1 MQGPFTEKAR
11 QVIEN
16 AKHAAA
22 TLGHDYV
29 GTEHLLIGL
38 ISVDD
43 SVAARTL
50 VKQGVSRQSIEK
62 QIEETM
68 GGHNTGGTLA
78 EPKDF
83 TPKTKR
89 IFELSYQEA
98 TRMGVNYVG
107 TEHILIALM
116 REHDSI
122 AVRVLSALNVD
133 IQKMYEEIMNMLGAG
148 ASNTGAGAQPMGKA
162 FNQKERS
169 TTPFLDRFSRDLTK
183 TASSFDPIVGRN
195 KEIDRV
201 IQILSRRTK
210 NNPCLVGDPGVGKTA
225 IAEGLAQRIQSED
238 VPEILIGKRLVAI
251 DLPGMVA
258 GTKYRG
264 EFEER
269 IKRVMEEVITSA
281 GNIILFIDELHTII
295 GAGGA
300 EGAIDAAN
308 ILKPA
313 LARGEIQLI
322 GATTLDEYRKY
333 IEKDA
338 ALERRFQPVSVE
350 EPSEEEAIEIL
361 LGIRDKYEAHH
372 GVKITDSAARAAVR
386 LSARYISDRFLP
398 DKAIDLLDEASSK
411 VRLRQYTAPPNIK
424 ELSAQIADLDKEKE
438 EAIKTEEFEK
448 AGVLKQK
455 QEALKTQLQ
464 EAQEEW
470 RGKNT
475 KNDLVVD
482 DEEIADVVASWT
494 GIPVRSL
501 QEEETKRLLEMEK
514 VLHKKIIGQNQA
526 VTTLS
531 KAIRRGRVGLKD
543 PKRPIGSF
551 MFLGPTGVGKT
562 SLCKALAEILFGDEN
577 AVIRIDMSE
586 YMERHTTSKLIGAP
600 PGFVGYNEGGQLSE
614 KVRRKPY
621 SVVLF
626 DEIEKAHPDVFNIL
640 LQMLDDGHITD
651 AQGRKIDFK
660 NTVIIMTSNAGARSI
675 INPKRLGF
683 VSEVDA
689 ARSYEDMKKLVMD
702 EVRQVFRPEFLNRVD
717 DIIVFHPLD
726 KDDVR
731 QISLMRL
738 DETAKRVQ
746 FNIGVNLEFTSEAK
760 DHIAEAGYDPAYG
773 ARPLLRV
780 IQTKIEDE
788 IAEAF
793 LKGEFKEG
801 DLLKVG
807 FADEKIVFDKIE

>member
-43 SVAARTL
+43 SIAARTL
-50 VKQGVSRQSIEK
+50 TKQGVSRQSIEK

-68 GGHNTGGTLA
+68 GGHNSGGTLA

-122 AVRVLSALNVD
+122 AMRVLSALNVD
-133 IQKMYEEIMNMLGAG
+133 IQKMYEEIMSMLGAG
-148 ASNTGAGAQPMGKA
+148 VNPGAGPQPMGKA
-162 FNQKERS
+162 FNQKQRS
-169 TTPFLDRFSRDLTK
+169 NTPFLDKFSRDLTQ
-183 TASSFDPIVGRN
+183 TANSFDPIVGRN

-225 IAEGLAQRIQSED
+225 IAEGLAQRIQSGD
-238 VPEILIGKRLVAI
+238 VPEILLNKRLVAI
-251 DLPGMVA
+251 DLPAMVA
-258 GTKYRG
+258 GSKYRG

-269 IKRVMEEVITSA
+269 IKRVMEEVTASN
-281 GNIILFIDELHTII
+281 GNIIMFIDELHTLI

-338 ALERRFQPVSVE
+338 ALERRFQPVSVD

-411 VRLRQYTAPPNIK
+411 VRLRQYTAPSNIK
-424 ELSAQIADLDKEKE
+424 ELNAQIADLDKEKE

-448 AGVLKQK
+448 AGALKQK
-455 QEALKTQLQ
+455 QEALKEQLQ
-464 EAQEEW
+464 
-470 RGKNT
+470 
-475 KNDLVVD
+475 
-482 DEEIADVVASWT
+482 
-494 GIPVRSL
+494 
-501 QEEETKRLLEMEK
+501 
-514 VLHKKIIGQNQA
+514 
-526 VTTLS
+526 
-531 KAIRRGRVGLKD
+531 
-543 PKRPIGSF
+543 
-551 MFLGPTGVGKT
+551 
-562 SLCKALAEILFGDEN
+562 
-577 AVIRIDMSE
+577 
-586 YMERHTTSKLIGAP
+586 
-600 PGFVGYNEGGQLSE
+600 
-614 KVRRKPY
+614 
-621 SVVLF
+621 
-626 DEIEKAHPDVFNIL
+626 
-640 LQMLDDGHITD
+640 
-651 AQGRKIDFK
+651 
-660 NTVIIMTSNAGARSI
+660 
-675 INPKRLGF
+675 
-683 VSEVDA
+683 
-689 ARSYEDMKKLVMD
+689 
-702 EVRQVFRPEFLNRVD
+702 
-717 DIIVFHPLD
+717 
-726 KDDVR
+726 
-731 QISLMRL
+731 
-738 DETAKRVQ
+738 
-746 FNIGVNLEFTSEAK
+746 
-760 DHIAEAGYDPAYG
+760 
-773 ARPLLRV
+773 
-780 IQTKIEDE
+780 
-788 IAEAF
+788 
-793 LKGEFKEG
+793 
-801 DLLKVG
+801 
-807 FADEKIVFDKIE
+807 